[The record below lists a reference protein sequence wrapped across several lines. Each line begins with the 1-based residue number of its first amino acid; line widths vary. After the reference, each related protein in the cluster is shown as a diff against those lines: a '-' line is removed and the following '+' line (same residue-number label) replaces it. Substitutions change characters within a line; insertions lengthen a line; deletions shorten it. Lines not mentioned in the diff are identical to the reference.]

1 MSPTIDASSDDAT
14 TPRKDLENGI
24 GGDGSGSEDDIDQT
38 PDASNS
44 QTPGAGSS
52 KKSKKKKKKTKTSVF
67 GTGSGNAPLNAEDI
81 PQELVDVV
89 VAKVRE
95 EHGEGTPGTDEESV
109 RQALAHMGIKDVV
122 KGKAGVGGTEEKGLV
137 EHRVCPSVQP

>member
-1 MSPTIDASSDDAT
+1 M
-14 TPRKDLENGI
+14 
-24 GGDGSGSEDDIDQT
+24 
-38 PDASNS
+38 
-44 QTPGAGSS
+44 
-52 KKSKKKKKKTKTSVF
+52 
-67 GTGSGNAPLNAEDI
+67 
-81 PQELVDVV
+81 
-89 VAKVRE
+89 AKVRE